1 MFDELSMPTEEVSDG
16 FDDSTVVS
24 LEDDLIKGS
33 SETQQLDE
41 MLVSM
46 GEASNA
52 NVGDIIVQLQDNMD
66 PIDLVN
72 MLVGCEDQFSV
83 VQFVNQVNFH
93 RNHLFSEYKNPVTST
108 WIDKFQVKQKPLL
121 NLLRVMTHMGLLLMD
136 ENDFSRSI
144 SLAKERASSV
154 VQNTVGMRKRQLKQK
169 DIHISGDNTKVC
181 TLPASTR
188 ILESTKMENKECL
201 FYVDECL
208 NMVLKCG
215 DFLKCWKDIH
225 TTIRWK
231 LVNSMYHRAPIL
243 FERNDNHLGTLEEL
257 GLQFT
262 RFSQSFLQMSL
273 ENSSLVFEYRARVGG
288 VQFELPKLGTSL
300 GCA

>member
-169 DIHISGDNTKVC
+169 DIHISGDNTKIMFN
-181 TLPASTR
+181 PYD
-188 ILESTKMENKECL
+188 M
-201 FYVDECL
+201 VDEYQ
-208 NMVLKCG
+208 
-215 DFLKCWKDIH
+215 FL
-225 TTIRWK
+225 
-231 LVNSMYHRAPIL
+231 A
-243 FERNDNHLGTLEEL
+243 
-257 GLQFT
+257 
-262 RFSQSFLQMSL
+262 FS
-273 ENSSLVFEYRARVGG
+273 RARVGG